1 MKKGLLFFAFLIAFG
16 CISLSVVAQE
26 LTQKRKTATFA
37 PGLMMGGA
45 SVNAQRTQNLGKPQT
60 PRYARTMILRFE
72 SGQTELSPVQREMLY
87 QLAGQLKKGQTVI
100 TTVYAVDSDIAT
112 ARARNI
118 ERFLKSYAY
127 YEKITRLVVG
137 ENVVPSTNNTAK
149 LVIKD

>member
-1 MKKGLLFFAFLIAFG
+1 MKKGLLFFAVLIAL
-16 CISLSVVAQE
+16 CIASPVVAQE

-37 PGLMMGGA
+37 PGLMMGGTSA
-45 SVNAQRTQNLGKPQT
+45 NAQKTQNQVRPQMQ
-60 PRYARTMILRFE
+60 RYARTMILRFE
-72 SGQTELSPVQREMLY
+72 SGQTELSEIQREMLY
-87 QLAGQLKKGQTVI
+87 QLAERLKKGQTII
-100 TTVYAVDSDIAT
+100 TTVYAVDSEVAT

-137 ENVVPSTNNTAK
+137 ENVVSSTNNTVK

>member
-1 MKKGLLFFAFLIAFG
+1 MKKGLFFFVMLIAL
-16 CISLSVVAQE
+16 CIAVPVTAQE

-45 SVNAQRTQNLGKPQT
+45 SANAQQNLRKPQT
-60 PRYARTMILRFE
+60 PKYARTMILRFE

-87 QLAGQLKKGQTVI
+87 QLAGQLKKGQTVT